1 MIFLTVIN
9 INVLILLLNGQPT
22 KEDQDIYTITH
33 LNEKLPSNTNIVYTP
48 TLRASWTLLKD
59 EIIGEDIVL
68 AKSLS
73 LTASLNRYPFNV
85 PDNGE
90 WLAMAGFVE
99 KDILEE
105 INIEMKNKFGVSDT
119 NLDNYTDDKS
129 IICYSYLH
137 KTVRFRNSFETLS
150 WDFPGSDGSQ
160 PVECFGV
167 SKGSESEKEE
177 MREQV
182 SIHDYR
188 HRDDF
193 IVRILSRDTLKEVV
207 LAKVPLKGT
216 LSGMIGDIESR
227 ISLPGE
233 SKLSE
238 IDELVIPK
246 IKFDIKRSYD
256 EFLGL
261 HLKNKGFEDYFFAR
275 VAQDIS
281 LRVDE
286 SGAEAVA
293 TGEIILKK
301 GPGSKLYIFD
311 KPFLVMIRDKNSPEP
326 DMVVWVDNKGI
337 LKAAE

>member
-1 MIFLTVIN
+1 MN
-9 INVLILLLNGQPT
+9 INSLILFLNGQPV
-22 KEDQDIYTITH
+22 KEDQDIHVIAH

-59 EIIGEDIVL
+59 EIVGEDIVL
-68 AKSLS
+68 TKSMS
-73 LTASLNRYPFNV
+73 LTASLNRDPFNV
-85 PDNGE
+85 PENGD

-99 KDILEE
+99 EGILEE
-105 INIEMKNKFGVSDT
+105 INREMKNKFGVNDT
-119 NLDNYTDDKS
+119 GLENYIDDKS

-137 KTVRFRNSFETLS
+137 KTVGFRNSFETLS

-167 SKGSESEKEE
+167 SKGPGSEKEG

-182 SIHDYR
+182 RVHDYR

-193 IVRILSRDTLKEVV
+193 IVRIMSRDTLKEVI
-207 LAKVPLKGT
+207 LAKIPLEGT
-216 LSGMIGDIESR
+216 LSGMIVDIEKR

-233 SKLSE
+233 SELSE
-238 IDELVIPK
+238 TDELVIPK
-246 IKFDIKRSYD
+246 IKFDVRQSYD

-281 LRVDE
+281 LSLDE

-293 TGEIILKK
+293 TGEIVLKK
-301 GPGSKLYIFD
+301 GPGSRLYIFD